1 MAKIGRPTKLTPELQ
16 EKLCNLISRGFQLER
31 AAELAGIGKTT
42 FFKWKEKA
50 KTAKSGT
57 YREFREAIKEADA
70 QAEILH
76 LENIRKAALGG
87 AEQEEVVTETEEG
100 ERGSGEYT
108 KKRVTKKRAIP
119 IWQASGWILERR
131 FPERWARDKAL
142 QNSEEN
148 EPLPWSDD
156 EPDPLGGK

>member
-1 MAKIGRPTKLTPELQ
+1 MAKTGRPTKLTPELQ

-31 AAELAGIGKTT
+31 AAELAGIGKST
-42 FFKWKEKA
+42 FFRWKDKA
-50 KTAKSGT
+50 KTAKSGI
-57 YREFREAIKEADA
+57 YRDFREAVKEADA
-70 QAEILH
+70 KAEIIL
-76 LENIRKAALGG
+76 LESVRKTALGG
-87 AEQEEVVTETEEG
+87 LDQEETVTETEDG
-100 ERGSGEYT
+100 EKGSGDYT
-108 KKRVTKKRAIP
+108 KKRVTKKKSFP
-119 IWQASGWILERR
+119 VWQASAWILERR